1 MFKDRAKFNK
11 FLFIAT
17 PIIFGVNLGLV
28 LLKFLG
34 VFVAE
39 GDYAFKMFAFA
50 TMHNPSGY
58 PLMNLNYSLSGLIY
72 TANIA
77 YGVLSFV
84 ALSLIK
90 DDEKHRSLSL
100 AFAIVTFVLFS
111 TLMGL
116 GFALEGTQ
124 ISYWIV
130 PIWFIV
136 IAYHIAFSLIFF
148 FKYLKIKKAQN

>member
-17 PIIFGVNLGLV
+17 PIIFGVNLGIV

-34 VFVAE
+34 VFVVE
-39 GDYAFKMFAFA
+39 GDYAYKMFAFA
-50 TMHNPSGY
+50 TMHNPPGFMY
-58 PLMNLNYSLSGLIY
+58 NMNYSLSGLIY

-90 DDEKHRSLSL
+90 DDQKHRSLSL
-100 AFAIVTFVLFS
+100 AFAIVTFALLTVLMS
-111 TLMGL
+111 L
-116 GFALEGTQ
+116 GFMIDESQ
-124 ISYWIV
+124 VSYWIV

-136 IAYHIAFSLIFF
+136 IGYHIAFPLIFF
-148 FKYLKIKKAQN
+148 FKYLKLKKQ

>member
-34 VFVAE
+34 VFVVE
-39 GDYAFKMFAFA
+39 GDYAYKMFAFA
-50 TMHNPSGY
+50 TMHNPPGFMY
-58 PLMNLNYSLSGLIY
+58 NMNYSLSGLIY

-84 ALSLIK
+84 ALSMIK
-90 DDEKHRSLSL
+90 DDQKHRCLSL
-100 AFAIVTFVLFS
+100 AFAIVTF
-111 TLMGL
+111 TLL
-116 GFALEGTQ
+116 TIGF
-124 ISYWIV
+124 
-130 PIWFIV
+130 
-136 IAYHIAFSLIFF
+136 
-148 FKYLKIKKAQN
+148 

>member
-34 VFVAE
+34 VFVVE
-39 GDYAFKMFAFA
+39 GDYAYKMFAFA
-50 TMHNPSGY
+50 TMHNPPGFMY
-58 PLMNLNYSLSGLIY
+58 NMNYSLSGLIY

-84 ALSLIK
+84 ALSMIK
-90 DDEKHRSLSL
+90 DDQKHRSLSL
-100 AFAIVTFVLFS
+100 AFAIVTFALLTVLMS
-111 TLMGL
+111 L
-116 GFALEGTQ
+116 GFMIDESQ
-124 ISYWIV
+124 VSYWIV

-136 IAYHIAFSLIFF
+136 IGYHIAFSLIFF
-148 FKYLKIKKAQN
+148 FKYLKLKKQ

>member
-17 PIIFGVNLGLV
+17 PIIFGVNLGIV

-34 VFVAE
+34 VFVVE
-39 GDYAFKMFAFA
+39 GDYAYKMFAFA
-50 TMHNPSGY
+50 TMHNPPGFMY
-58 PLMNLNYSLSGLIY
+58 NMNYTLSGLIY

-84 ALSLIK
+84 ALSMIK
-90 DDEKHRSLSL
+90 DDQKHRSLSL
-100 AFAIVTFVLFS
+100 AFAIVTFALLTVLMS
-111 TLMGL
+111 L
-116 GFALEGTQ
+116 GFMIDESQ
-124 ISYWIV
+124 VSYWIV

-136 IAYHIAFSLIFF
+136 IGYHIAFSLIFF
-148 FKYLKIKKAQN
+148 FKYLKLKKQ

>member
-17 PIIFGVNLGLV
+17 PILFGVNLGLV

-39 GDYAFKMFAFA
+39 GDYAYKMFAFA
-50 TMHNPSGY
+50 TMYNPPKFLY
-58 PLMNLNYSLSGLIY
+58 NMNYSLSGLVY

-84 ALSLIK
+84 ALSMIK

-100 AFAIVTFVLFS
+100 AFAIVTFVLL
-111 TLMGL
+111 TILMTL
-116 GFALEGTQ
+116 GFAIDPTNA
-124 ISYWIV
+124 SYLVV

-136 IAYHIAFSLIFF
+136 IGYHIAFSLIFF
-148 FKYLKIKKAQN
+148 FKYVKLKKQ

>member
-34 VFVAE
+34 VFVME
-39 GDYAFKMFAFA
+39 GDYAYKMFAFA
-50 TMHNPSGY
+50 TMYNPPEFMY
-58 PLMNLNYSLSGLIY
+58 NINYSLSGLVF
-72 TANIA
+72 TGNVA

-84 ALSLIK
+84 ALSMIK
-90 DDEKHRSLSL
+90 DDQKHRSLSL
-100 AFAIVTFVLFS
+100 TFAIVSFALFT
-111 TLMGL
+111 TLMAL
-116 GFALEGTQ
+116 GFAIDPTNA
-124 ISYWIV
+124 SYWVV

-136 IAYHIAFSLIFF
+136 IGYHIAFPLLFF
-148 FKYLKIKKAQN
+148 LKYIKLKKQQN

>member
-34 VFVAE
+34 VFIME
-39 GDYAFKMFAFA
+39 GDYAYKMFAFA
-50 TMHNPSGY
+50 TMHNPSGF
-58 PLMNLNYSLSGLIY
+58 PLLNLNYSLSGLIY
-72 TANIA
+72 SANIA

-84 ALSLIK
+84 ALSMIK

-111 TLMGL
+111 TWV
-116 GFALEGTQ
+116 FIALSSKFEKVVSFRFTP
-124 ISYWIV
+124 SDSLLS
-130 PIWFIV
+130 FI
-136 IAYHIAFSLIFF
+136 
-148 FKYLKIKKAQN
+148 